1 MCERIFDAGAIRLDA
16 DYYSS
21 IITGGNFAIIATEP
35 SRRDERIQIH
45 GNSSPNSVSS
55 CNVDELL
62 TLMFLLFTAS
72 NAGGAILDENDS
84 GTLDRVLASRV
95 SMPSLLFGK
104 LLFLASLAFTQLV
117 VMFVKGEVAFQLDL
131 WHHLAGFVKFGLIAF
146 NTWAI
151 DDSRKCSGGN
161 RRCSTCGR
169 KWACRW
175 DVRWSSSSSA
185 GIWLGAGR
193 WCRKS

>member
-1 MCERIFDAGAIRLDA
+1 
-16 DYYSS
+16 
-21 IITGGNFAIIATEP
+21 
-35 SRRDERIQIH
+35 
-45 GNSSPNSVSS
+45 
-55 CNVDELL
+55 
-62 TLMFLLFTAS
+62 MFLLFTAS

-151 DDSRKCSGGN
+151 DGFTKVFWRESPLLDLWPQVGVPVGCSVVFFFIGRHLA
-161 RRCSTCGR
+161 RRW
-169 KWACRW
+169 KM
-175 DVRWSSSSSA
+175 V
-185 GIWLGAGR
+185 
-193 WCRKS
+193 